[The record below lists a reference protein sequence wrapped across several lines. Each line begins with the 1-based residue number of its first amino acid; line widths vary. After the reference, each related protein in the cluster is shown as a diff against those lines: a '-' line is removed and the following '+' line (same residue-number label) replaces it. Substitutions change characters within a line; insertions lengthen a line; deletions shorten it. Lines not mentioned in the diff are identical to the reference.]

1 MKKILTYS
9 LIVYFQLIINVIS
22 KEIKILYKINDSII
36 TNHDIFEE
44 INYLV
49 SLNKNLTQ
57 LNNLQ
62 LSSNA
67 EKSLIREI
75 IKKDEIN
82 KFYEINYEEEMKSEK
97 IDTIIKNFRET
108 MGFKSNQEFVN
119 YLKVKNINLNDLK
132 KKFIIEQF
140 WNQLIF
146 DKYRNLVKV
155 DSNKINS
162 VLEKLIKNNS
172 ENLSFNLSE
181 IVFFGKNREEIEK
194 KSQEII
200 TSIQTVGFKDS
211 AVIHS
216 ISESSKLGG
225 EIGWISQ
232 NQISKKIFLAIKDLE
247 IGGFSKPIITSG
259 GIIFL
264 KVNNKKKTDVQV
276 DKEKEM
282 EKLISFERNRILNEY
297 SIIYYKEIENKAYVE
312 KF

>member
-1 MKKILTYS
+1 MKKILIYT
-9 LIVYFQLIINVIS
+9 LIIYLQSIISVIS

-57 LNNLQ
+57 LSNKQ

-75 IKKDEIN
+75 IKKDEIS
-82 KFYEINYEEEMKSEK
+82 KFYEINYEEEIKSEK
-97 IDTIIKNFRET
+97 IDSIIKNFRET
-108 MGFKSNQEFVN
+108 IGFKSNQEFED
-119 YLKVKNINLNDLK
+119 YLKVKNININDLK
-132 KKFIIEQF
+132 KKFIIEQL

-146 DKYRNLVKV
+146 DKYRNFVKI
-155 DSNKINS
+155 DSNRIDS
-162 VLEKLIKNNS
+162 VLEKLIKSNS
-172 ENLSFNLSE
+172 EILSFNLSE
-181 IVFFGKNREEIEK
+181 IIFLGKSREETEN

-200 TSIQTVGFKDS
+200 TSIQTIGFKDS

-216 ISESSKLGG
+216 VSESSKLGG

-232 NQISKKIFLAIKDLE
+232 NQIPKKIFLAIKDLE
-247 IGGFSKPIITSG
+247 IGEFSKPIITAG
-259 GIIFL
+259 GILFL
-264 KVNNKKKTDVQV
+264 KVNNKKKINAQV

-282 EKLISFERNRILNEY
+282 ERLISFERNRILNEY
-297 SIIYYKEIENKAYVE
+297 SMIYYKEIENKAYVE